1 MSPPDP
7 GAEKSVAW
15 PDLRGSLEEVAA
27 LAAELAAAAEARAG
41 LSRRLEAALEVR
53 RESVRQGAALDEMR
67 RRLDRRRAQADE
79 LAVARQ
85 RAAEGVE
92 RCKEQMQAQIERVLP
107 LSRALAAAHRQVQ
120 DAKEGLSAERARL
133 GDLQRLLRTRQQSM
147 VAQVA
152 ALYPVRVFRDLPVAQ
167 NHHSRTNGECRTP
180 SEENGALP
188 HENGNGTHLL
198 SVIKSPHVGPLTFFG
213 WQIGKPKTKQ
223 PSYSHKELQRSAA
236 VLGYAAHAVL
246 LIASYLDIPLRY
258 PLRFGGS
265 RSYVGDR
272 LPSAEA
278 SSMASTEHRSVDS
291 ADSKLT
297 DYPLFLEYQDDST
310 KASYAIYL
318 LQKFPKQT
326 KTACCPRFQ

>member
-1 MSPPDP
+1 MSARAGPDP
-7 GAEKSVAW
+7 NSEKSVAW
-15 PDLRGSLEEVAA
+15 PDLRGSLERAGA
-27 LAAELAAAAEARAG
+27 LAAELAAAAEERARLA
-41 LSRRLEAALEVR
+41 RRLEAALEVR
-53 RESVRQGAALDEMR
+53 RESVRQGAALDELS
-67 RRLDRRRAQADE
+67 RRLERRRARADE
-79 LAVARQ
+79 LAVARR

-92 RCKEQMQAQIERVLP
+92 RRKEQMQAQIERVLP

-120 DAKEGLSAERARL
+120 EAKELKSAEKARL

-152 ALYPVRVFRDLPVAQ
+152 ALYPVRVFRDLPAAE

-188 HENGNGTHLL
+188 QEMNGNGRHLL
-198 SVIKSPHVGPLTFFG
+198 SIIKSPHVGPLTFFG

-278 SSMASTEHRSVDS
+278 SSMGSTEHRRVGS

-310 KASYAIYL
+310 KASYAIHL
-318 LQKFPKQT
+318 LQKVC
-326 KTACCPRFQ
+326 AGR